1 MRKVA
6 VSNKDGVTPNGG
18 APVAVAGVPFTAA
31 AHRHQEPAFKS
42 PAKLLGAATQQ
53 LDPINVPSFG
63 YLRHLFLDVV
73 SSGGTIGPG
82 VFHEDAPY
90 NIIQS
95 LTLLDVN
102 GAPIVGPI
110 DGFGLYLAN
119 LIGGYVYNNNPGSWP
134 LFTAGGSNPRFQLR
148 VPVELAAHNALGSIA
163 NQNAAAPYQLIIVL
177 NNTTTVWTTPPTT
190 PPSVTVQGTL
200 ETWTLPAQVD
210 SAGNPQ
216 NQLPPAHGTGQF
228 WSSRNQTGL
237 AAGDNTVPIVRVGSL
252 LRNIIFVCRNATPV
266 RADNVF
272 PDPAIINWDGRQ
284 LVNEPQAY
292 RISKNFDSVG
302 VRPTGVF
309 AHTFD
314 ETVLGK
320 VGDESPNLWLP
331 TQQSTR
337 LELNGTLAAAGS
349 IQVLV
354 NDVQPIEVA
363 PDQRYVEDNATAPAL
378 QGSGAVQ
385 GAGVKAVA

>member
-1 MRKVA
+1 MRTVA

-18 APVAVAGVPFTAA
+18 SPMVVAGVPFTAA
-31 AHRHQEPAFKS
+31 AHRHQEPAFKTQ
-42 PAKLLGAATQQ
+42 AKILTTSTQQ

-63 YLRHLFLDVV
+63 YLRHVFLDVATSTAGV
-73 SSGGTIGPG
+73 GAATGG
-82 VFHEDAPY
+82 EDFPY

-110 DGFGLYLAN
+110 DGYGLYLCN
-119 LIGGYVYNNNPGSWP
+119 LVGGYVFNNNPGGWP
-134 LFTAGGSNPRFQLR
+134 AFSSAVLTPRFQLR
-148 VPVELAAHNALGSIA
+148 VPVEIAAHNALGSIA
-163 NQNAAAPYQLIIVL
+163 NQNAAAPYQLLITL
-177 NNTTTVWTTPPTT
+177 NSTTAAYSAVPATTAPTIQIT
-190 PPSVTVQGTL
+190 GTL
-200 ETWTLPAQVD
+200 ETWTLPAAAD

-228 WSSRNQTGL
+228 WSSRTQTGL
-237 AAGDNTVPIVRVGSL
+237 AAGDNTIPIVRVGSL
-252 LRNIIFVCRNATPV
+252 LRNIIFVCRTTAPA
-266 RADNVF
+266 RSDSVF

-284 LVNEPQAY
+284 LVNEPRDY
-292 RISKNFDSVG
+292 RIAKNFDTIG

-309 AHTFD
+309 VHSFD

-320 VGDESPNLWLP
+320 AGDESPNLWLP

-337 LELNGTLAAAGS
+337 LELNGTLGVAGS
-349 IQVLV
+349 VQVIV

-363 PDQRYVEDNATAPAL
+363 PDQRYVEQNATAP
-378 QGSGAVQ
+378 GVQ
-385 GAGVKAVA
+385 PGVKAVV

>member
-1 MRKVA
+1 MRTVA

-18 APVAVAGVPFTAA
+18 QPVMVQGVPFTAA
-31 AHRHQEPAFKS
+31 AHRHQEPAFIT
-42 PAKLLGAATQQ
+42 PAKILTASTQQ
-53 LDPINVPSFG
+53 LDPIGVPSFG
-63 YLRHLFLDVV
+63 YLRHIFLDVSTSTV
-73 SSGGTIGPG
+73 GVAGTM
-82 VFHEDAPY
+82 HEDGPWS
-90 NIIQS
+90 IIQT

-110 DGFGLYLAN
+110 SGYGLYLAN
-119 LIGGYVYNNNPGSWP
+119 LVGGYVFQNNPTSWP
-134 LFTAGGSNPRFQLR
+134 AYSATVTAPRFQLR
-148 VPVELAAHNALGSIA
+148 VPVELAAHNALGAIA
-163 NQNAAAPYQLIIVL
+163 NQNAAAPYQLQITL
-177 NNTTTVWTTPPTT
+177 NNIAGVYSVAPTT
-190 PPSVTVQGTL
+190 APTITIKGTL
-200 ETWTLPAQVD
+200 ETWTLPASSD

-228 WSSRNQTGL
+228 WSSRSQTGL

-284 LVNEPQAY
+284 LVNEPRDY
-292 RISKNFDSVG
+292 RISKNFDTVG

-309 AHTFD
+309 VYTYN

-320 VGDESPNLWLP
+320 AGDESPNLWLP

-337 LELNGTLAAAGS
+337 FELNGNLGAAGS
-349 IQVLV
+349 IEVIV

-363 PDQRYVEDNATAPAL
+363 PDQRYVERNATSPGLAP
-378 QGSGAVQ
+378 GGASD
-385 GAGVKAVA
+385 AGVKAVA

>member
-1 MRKVA
+1 MRQIA
-6 VSNKDGVTPNGG
+6 VSNKDGFTPHGG
-18 APVAVAGVPFTAA
+18 APVVVQGVPFTAA
-31 AHRHQEPAFKS
+31 AHQHQEPAFKTPS
-42 PAKLLGAATQQ
+42 KLIGAATQQ

-73 SSGGTIGPG
+73 GTGGVIGSG
-82 VFHEDAPY
+82 VLHEDAPY

-119 LIGGYVYNNNPGSWP
+119 LVGGYAFQNDPALWP
-134 LFTAGGSNPRFQLR
+134 SFSNTINPRFQVR
-148 VPVELAAHNALGSIA
+148 VPLEIAAHNALGSIA
-163 NQNAAAPYQLIIVL
+163 NQNAAAPYQLIITL
-177 NNTTTVWTTPPTT
+177 NSSTGFLSTVGTATL
-190 PPSVTVQGTL
+190 PSVVITGTL
-200 ETWTLPAQVD
+200 ETWTLPAAAD
-210 SAGNPQ
+210 SNGHPQ

-237 AAGDNTVPIVRVGSL
+237 ASGDNTIPINRVGSL
-252 LRNIIFVCRNATPV
+252 LRNLIFVCRNATPV

-272 PDPAIINWDGRQ
+272 PDPIIVNWDGRQ

-292 RISKNFDSVG
+292 RIADNFQKLG
-302 VRPTGVF
+302 KRITGVF
-309 AHTFD
+309 VLPFCAS
-314 ETVLGK
+314 VLGK
-320 VGDESPNLWLP
+320 AGDESPNLWLP

-337 LELNGTLAAAGS
+337 LELNGNLGAAGS
-349 IQVLV
+349 IQVIV

-378 QGSGAVQ
+378 SGGNVPRIA
-385 GAGVKAVA
+385 A

>member
-1 MRKVA
+1 MRTVA

-18 APVAVAGVPFTAA
+18 APVALAGVPFTAA
-31 AHRHQEPAFKS
+31 SHRHQEPGFITPS
-42 PAKLLGAATQQ
+42 RVIGAATQQ
-53 LDPINVPSFG
+53 LDPISVPSFG
-63 YLRHLFLDVV
+63 YLRHLFLDVQGT
-73 SSGGTIGPG
+73 GGVIGTGTGPN
-82 VFHEDAPY
+82 EDAPY

-110 DGFGLYLAN
+110 DGYGLYLAN
-119 LIGGYVYNNNPGSWP
+119 LVGGYTFNNNPGAWP
-134 LFTAGGSNPRFQLR
+134 AFSSVFATPRFQLR
-148 VPVELAAHNALGSIA
+148 VPVELAAHNALGAIA
-163 NQNAAAPYQLIIVL
+163 NQNAAAPYQLQITL
-177 NNTTTVWTTPPTT
+177 NNLASQLGVVGTAVGPAIVIT
-190 PPSVTVQGTL
+190 GTL
-200 ETWTLPAQVD
+200 ETWTLPSAVD

-228 WSSRNQTGL
+228 WSSRTQTGL
-237 AAGDNTVPIVRVGSL
+237 AAGDNTIPIVRVGSL
-252 LRNIIFVCRNATPV
+252 LRNVIFVCRNATPI

-272 PDPAIINWDGRQ
+272 PNPAIINWDGRQ
-284 LVNEPQAY
+284 LVNEPRDY
-292 RISKNFDSVG
+292 RIAKNFDTVG

-309 AHTFD
+309 AYTFD

-337 LELNGTLAAAGS
+337 LELNGVLGAAGS
-349 IQVLV
+349 VQVLI

-363 PDQRYVEDNATAPAL
+363 PDQRYVEGNATSPGL
-378 QGSGAVQ
+378 RGQSVSS
-385 GAGVKAVA
+385 GVKAVA

>member
-1 MRKVA
+1 MRTVA
-6 VSNKDGVTPNGG
+6 VSNKDGYTPNGG
-18 APVAVAGVPFTAA
+18 APMVVAGVPFTAA

-42 PAKLLGAATQQ
+42 PARILTAATQQ

-63 YLRHLFLDVV
+63 YLRHIFLDVNTTV
-73 SSGGTIGPG
+73 VGVGGTL
-82 VFHEDAPY
+82 HEDGPY
-90 NIIQS
+90 SIIQS

-110 DGFGLYLAN
+110 DGYGLYLAN
-119 LIGGYVYNNNPGSWP
+119 LIGGYVFTNNASSLPGFSAVV
-134 LFTAGGSNPRFQLR
+134 TAPRFQLR
-148 VPVELAAHNALGSIA
+148 VPVEIAAHNALGSIA

-177 NNTTTVWTTPPTT
+177 NNIAGVYSVAPGTAPTIQIT
-190 PPSVTVQGTL
+190 GTL
-200 ETWTLPAQVD
+200 ETWTLPAAAD
-210 SAGNPQ
+210 SDGHPQ

-228 WSSRNQTGL
+228 WSSRTQTGL
-237 AAGDNTVPIVRVGSL
+237 AAGDNTIPINRVGSL
-252 LRNIIFVCRNATPV
+252 LRNIIFVTRNATPV

-284 LVNEPQAY
+284 LVNEPRDY
-292 RISKNFDSVG
+292 RISKNFDSIG
-302 VRPTGVF
+302 ARPTGVF
-309 AHTFD
+309 AYTFD

-337 LELNGTLAAAGS
+337 LELNGTLGAAGS
-349 IQVLV
+349 VQVLV

-363 PDQRYVEDNATAPAL
+363 PDQRYVETNATAP
-378 QGSGAVQ
+378 GVQ
-385 GAGVKAVA
+385 PGVKAVV

>member
-1 MRKVA
+1 MRTVA
-6 VSNKDGVTPNGG
+6 VSNKDGVTPNNG
-18 APVAVAGVPFTAA
+18 APVMIPGVPFTAA
-31 AHRHQEPAFKS
+31 AHRHQEPAFKTQ
-42 PAKLLGAATQQ
+42 AKILTAATQQ

-63 YLRHLFLDVV
+63 YLRSIFLDVNTSV
-73 SSGGTIGPG
+73 VGVGGTL
-82 VFHEDAPY
+82 HEDGPY
-90 NIIQS
+90 SIIQS

-110 DGFGLYLAN
+110 DGYGLYLCN
-119 LIGGYVYNNNPGSWP
+119 LVGGYVFNNNPGVWP
-134 LFTAGGSNPRFQLR
+134 GFSAVVTAPRFQLR
-148 VPVELAAHNALGSIA
+148 VPVEIAAHNGLGAIA
-163 NQNAAAPYQLIIVL
+163 NQNAAAPYQLLITL
-177 NNTTTVWTTPPTT
+177 NNIAGAYSVAPGTAPTIQIT
-190 PPSVTVQGTL
+190 GTL
-200 ETWTLPAQVD
+200 ETWTLPASAD

-228 WSSRNQTGL
+228 WSSRSQTGL
-237 AAGDNTVPIVRVGSL
+237 AAGDNTIPIVRVGSL
-252 LRNIIFVCRNATPV
+252 LRNIIFVTRNATPV

-284 LVNEPQAY
+284 LVNEPRDY
-292 RISKNFDSVG
+292 RISKNFDTVG

-309 AHTFD
+309 AYTFD

-337 LELNGTLAAAGS
+337 LELNGTLAAPGS
-349 IQVLV
+349 VQVIV

-363 PDQRYVEDNATAPAL
+363 PDQRYVENNRTAPAL
-378 QGSGAVQ
+378 AGGQVP
-385 GAGVKAVA
+385 AGVKAVQ

>member
-1 MRKVA
+1 MPRTVA

-18 APVAVAGVPFTAA
+18 QPMALAGVPFTAA

-42 PAKLLGAATQQ
+42 PTRLLTGATQQ

-63 YLRHLFLDVV
+63 YLRHIFLDVV
-73 SSGGTIGPG
+73 GTGGVIGTG
-82 VFHEDAPY
+82 VLSEDAPW
-90 NIIQS
+90 NVIQS

-119 LIGGYVYNNNPGSWP
+119 VVGGYTFQNNNA
-134 LFTAGGSNPRFQLR
+134 LFPAFSNTINPRFQVR
-148 VPVELAAHNALGSIA
+148 VPVEIAAHNALGSIA
-163 NQNAAAPYQLIIVL
+163 NQNAAAPYQLIITL
-177 NNTTTVWTTPPTT
+177 NSSTGFLSTVGTATL
-190 PPSVTVQGTL
+190 PSVQITGTL
-200 ETWTLPAQVD
+200 ETWTLPASQD

-228 WSSRNQTGL
+228 WSVRNQTGL
-237 AAGDNTVPIVRVGSL
+237 AAGDNTIPIVRVGSL

-292 RISKNFDSVG
+292 RVSKNFDTLG

-309 AHTFD
+309 AYTFD

-320 VGDESPNLWLP
+320 AGDESPNLWLP

-337 LELNGTLAAAGS
+337 LELNGTLGAAGS
-349 IQVLV
+349 VQVIV

-363 PDQRYVEDNATAPAL
+363 PDQRYVEQNATSP
-378 QGSGAVQ
+378 GSIP
-385 GAGVKAVA
+385 GVKSVA